1 MGLEDEKQKL
11 ALKAGKD
18 FAQRALE
25 NLTMTEEEKAARAEE
40 DAQKR
45 KILLVKIILGATAVV
60 AGGITLVSLFAAMWP
75 YLVALIVM
83 AGIGGAGYLVAK
95 PKLKAWNEA
104 RTAGDRLEAAEREK
118 LEAVKAVEQQKLLV
132 EKQKVAAAKK
142 LEDDL
147 ARLKKQI

>member
-11 ALKAGKD
+11 ALKAGKEL
-18 FAQRALE
+18 AQRALE
-25 NLTMTEEEKAARAEE
+25 TLTMTDEEKQKRAEE

-45 KILLVKIILGATAVV
+45 KILLVKVILGATAVV

-75 YLVALIVM
+75 YLVALVVM

-95 PKLKAWNEA
+95 PKLKAWTEA